1 MLSYILMNLP
11 QKQKNKKNNIKK
23 GFCFSF
29 FSQFLMHHL
38 LLLLLLSLL
47 CTQQQLLVK

>member
-1 MLSYILMNLP
+1 MHPYEPSL
-11 QKQKNKKNNIKK
+11 KKKKKYNINK
-23 GFCFSF
+23 GFCFSC

-47 CTQQQLLVK
+47 NLFCTQQQLLVK